1 MRVKYTTVATM
12 AQDIGVSPNAFG
24 AALRSA
30 KFPPRKVKQDWE
42 VKIGSEEHS
51 AMRTVL
57 VTLLRQGRGLSAES
71 RGQQRSA
78 A

>member
-1 MRVKYTTVATM
+1 M

>member
-1 MRVKYTTVATM
+1 M

-57 VTLLRQGRGLSAES
+57 VTLLRQGRVLSAES

>member
-1 MRVKYTTVATM
+1 MIAKHTTVANM
-12 AQDIGVSPNAFG
+12 ALDIGVAPNTFG

-30 KFPPRKVKQDWE
+30 KFPPRKLKQDRE

-57 VTLLRQGRGLSAES
+57 VTLLRQGR
-71 RGQQRSA
+71 R
-78 A
+78 

>member
-1 MRVKYTTVATM
+1 MRVKYTTVATI
-12 AQDIGVSPNAFG
+12 AQDIGVPPKAFG
-24 AALRSA
+24 AALRGA

-57 VTLLRQGRGLSAES
+57 VTLLRRGRGLPTEPKGLKRPAM
-71 RGQQRSA
+71 
-78 A
+78 

>member
-1 MRVKYTTVATM
+1 M
-12 AQDIGVSPNAFG
+12 AQDIGVSPNAFR